1 MKPIIFCSCGGNDI
15 KEQSEIDS
23 LRNELAQ
30 KTAELEMANDF
41 VDLYS
46 TNQTSMQRIRWQS
59 FFALVSPT
67 RISLPAFFYSLDGM
81 DFPPIGNV
89 LKMGLGLPWT
99 ANRFCLFNFTTKENG
114 TDGYADF
121 NWFRITNK

>member
-30 KTAELEMANDF
+30 KTAELEMANDS
-41 VDLYS
+41 VDLYN

-59 FFALVSPT
+59 FIALVSPT
-67 RISLPAFFYSLDGM
+67 RISPPAFTIAWM
-81 DFPPIGNV
+81 V
-89 LKMGLGLPWT
+89 
-99 ANRFCLFNFTTKENG
+99 
-114 TDGYADF
+114 
-121 NWFRITNK
+121 

>member
-30 KTAELEMANDF
+30 KTAELDMANDF

-46 TNQTSMQRIRWQS
+46 TNQTSMQR
-59 FFALVSPT
+59 T
-67 RISLPAFFYSLDGM
+67 R
-81 DFPPIGNV
+81 
-89 LKMGLGLPWT
+89 
-99 ANRFCLFNFTTKENG
+99 
-114 TDGYADF
+114 
-121 NWFRITNK
+121 

>member
-41 VDLYS
+41 LTFTV
-46 TNQTSMQRIRWQS
+46 QTRPPCNES
-59 FFALVSPT
+59 
-67 RISLPAFFYSLDGM
+67 DGKASSHSCHQQG
-81 DFPPIGNV
+81 FHCP
-89 LKMGLGLPWT
+89 LLL
-99 ANRFCLFNFTTKENG
+99 
-114 TDGYADF
+114 
-121 NWFRITNK
+121 

>member
-46 TNQTSMQRIRWQS
+46 INQTSMQRIRWQS

-67 RISLPAFFYSLDGM
+67 RISLPAFTIVWMVWISIL
-81 DFPPIGNV
+81 
-89 LKMGLGLPWT
+89 
-99 ANRFCLFNFTTKENG
+99 
-114 TDGYADF
+114 
-121 NWFRITNK
+121 

>member
-23 LRNELAQ
+23 LRIELAQ

-67 RISLPAFFYSLDGM
+67 RISLP
-81 DFPPIGNV
+81 
-89 LKMGLGLPWT
+89 T
-99 ANRFCLFNFTTKENG
+99 FTI
-114 TDGYADF
+114 A
-121 NWFRITNK
+121 WMVWISIL